1 MQLTEQ
7 TKQKIIDEYNTWFN
21 SQYGDKSLEE
31 RQELGAFFTPPELS
45 IQMIEKFDN
54 LDGTILDPC
63 MGAGGLLAACI
74 IAGAD
79 PENIYG
85 IELDKDILE
94 VCKNRLVPMG
104 VPEWHLH
111 QGDALL
117 NYCYDFS
124 PEYKYPKYSQTSLWD
139 EYFV

>member
-1 MQLTEQ
+1 MQLTNE
-7 TKQKIIDEYNTWFN
+7 TKQAILDEYNNWFE

-63 MGAGGLLAACI
+63 CGAGGLLARCI
-74 IAGAD
+74 IAGAN
-79 PENIYG
+79 PNNIYG
-85 IELDKDILE
+85 NEYDKDILE
-94 VCKNRLVPMG
+94 VCKWRLIPMG

-111 QGDALL
+111 QGDALED
-117 NYCYDFS
+117 YCYDFS
-124 PEYKYPKYSQTSLWD
+124 EDYVYPRNVQISLWD
-139 EYFV
+139 NLF